1 MISTRNTVSLPF
13 FHAILTLGPIVRL
26 APNLVSAT
34 GIDSVKKIYGAE
46 LWERDP
52 RPVFQKIQGGE
63 FMEGNLAGGS
73 MTEGLKMRRLLAASF
88 GLKDLLDREF
98 VVKGCVAKTME
109 EIGRLGAENG
119 GVVDLYNVSRLYS
132 FSVVGIISLDFEC

>member
-1 MISTRNTVSLPF
+1 MISTRNMVSLPF

-52 RPVFQKIQGGE
+52 RPVFQKIQGE
-63 FMEGNLAGGS
+63 FMEGDLAGGS
-73 MTEGLKMRRLLAASF
+73 MKEGLKMRGLMAASF
-88 GLKDLLDREF
+88 GLKDLLEQEI
-98 VVKGCVAKTME
+98 VVKGCVDKAME
-109 EIGRLGAENG
+109 EIVRLGAENG